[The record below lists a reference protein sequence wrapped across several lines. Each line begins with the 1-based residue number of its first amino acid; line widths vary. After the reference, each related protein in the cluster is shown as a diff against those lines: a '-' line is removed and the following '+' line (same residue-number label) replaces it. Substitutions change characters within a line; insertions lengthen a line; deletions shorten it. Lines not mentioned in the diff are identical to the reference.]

1 MLKCGK
7 IRFKKFIFL
16 IKSLFLGGT
25 TTVLEMFSQSGIL
38 TLLGMGVV
46 FFFLIIM
53 ILAMI
58 ALHAVVHALKWD
70 TEPAGEQ
77 PVAAPSPSVSVPAED
92 SGAVVA
98 AIAAVLKDKKAL

>member
-1 MLKCGK
+1 M
-7 IRFKKFIFL
+7 
-16 IKSLFLGGT
+16 
-25 TTVLEMFSQSGIL
+25 TVLEMFSQSGIL

-70 TEPAGEQ
+70 AEPAGEQ
-77 PVAAPSPSVSVPAED
+77 PVAAPSVSVPTED
-92 SGAVVA
+92 SGVVVA

>member
-1 MLKCGK
+1 M
-7 IRFKKFIFL
+7 
-16 IKSLFLGGT
+16 
-25 TTVLEMFSQSGIL
+25 TVLEMFSQSGIL

-70 TEPAGEQ
+70 AEPAGEQ
-77 PVAAPSPSVSVPAED
+77 PVAAPSPSPSVSVPAEG

>member
-1 MLKCGK
+1 M
-7 IRFKKFIFL
+7 
-16 IKSLFLGGT
+16 
-25 TTVLEMFSQSGIL
+25 TVLEMFSQSGIL

-46 FFFLIIM
+46 FFFLII
-53 ILAMI
+53 AMI

-70 TEPAGEQ
+70 AEPAGEQ

>member
-1 MLKCGK
+1 M
-7 IRFKKFIFL
+7 
-16 IKSLFLGGT
+16 
-25 TTVLEMFSQSGIL
+25 TVLEMFSQSGIL
-38 TLLGMGVV
+38 TLLGIGVV

-77 PVAAPSPSVSVPAED
+77 PVAAPSPSVSVPDAFA
-92 SGAVVA
+92 SCGHTLLQ
-98 AIAAVLKDKKAL
+98 IFLSVLFLFHS

>member
-1 MLKCGK
+1 M
-7 IRFKKFIFL
+7 
-16 IKSLFLGGT
+16 
-25 TTVLEMFSQSGIL
+25 TVLEMFSQSGIL

-77 PVAAPSPSVSVPAED
+77 PVAAPSPSPSPSVSVPAED

>member
-1 MLKCGK
+1 M
-7 IRFKKFIFL
+7 
-16 IKSLFLGGT
+16 
-25 TTVLEMFSQSGIL
+25 TVLEMFSQSGIL

-46 FFFLIIM
+46 FFFM

-70 TEPAGEQ
+70 AEPAGEQ
-77 PVAAPSPSVSVPAED
+77 PVVAPSVSVPAED

>member
-1 MLKCGK
+1 M
-7 IRFKKFIFL
+7 
-16 IKSLFLGGT
+16 
-25 TTVLEMFSQSGIL
+25 TVLEMFSQSGIL

-70 TEPAGEQ
+70 TEPAAEQ
-77 PVAAPSPSVSVPAED
+77 PVAAPSVSVPAED
-92 SGAVVA
+92 SGVVVA

>member
-1 MLKCGK
+1 M
-7 IRFKKFIFL
+7 
-16 IKSLFLGGT
+16 
-25 TTVLEMFSQSGIL
+25 TVLEMFSQSGIL

-70 TEPAGEQ
+70 AEPAAEQ
-77 PVAAPSPSVSVPAED
+77 PVAAPSVPAED
-92 SGAVVA
+92 NGAVVA

>member
-1 MLKCGK
+1 M
-7 IRFKKFIFL
+7 
-16 IKSLFLGGT
+16 
-25 TTVLEMFSQSGIL
+25 TVLEMFSQSGIL

-70 TEPAGEQ
+70 AEPVADQ
-77 PVAAPSPSVSVPAED
+77 PVDSPSVPVPAED

-98 AIAAVLKDKKAL
+98 AIAAVLKDKKVL

>member
-1 MLKCGK
+1 M
-7 IRFKKFIFL
+7 
-16 IKSLFLGGT
+16 
-25 TTVLEMFSQSGIL
+25 TVLEMFSQSGIL

-77 PVAAPSPSVSVPAED
+77 PVAAPSPSVSVPVPAED

>member
-1 MLKCGK
+1 M
-7 IRFKKFIFL
+7 
-16 IKSLFLGGT
+16 
-25 TTVLEMFSQSGIL
+25 TVLEMFSQSGIL

-77 PVAAPSPSVSVPAED
+77 SVAAPSVSVPAED
-92 SGAVVA
+92 SGVVVA

>member
-1 MLKCGK
+1 M
-7 IRFKKFIFL
+7 
-16 IKSLFLGGT
+16 
-25 TTVLEMFSQSGIL
+25 TVLEMFSQSGIL

-70 TEPAGEQ
+70 AEPAGGQ
-77 PVAAPSPSVSVPAED
+77 QVAAPSVSVPAED

>member
-1 MLKCGK
+1 M
-7 IRFKKFIFL
+7 
-16 IKSLFLGGT
+16 
-25 TTVLEMFSQSGIL
+25 TVLEMFSQSGIL

-77 PVAAPSPSVSVPAED
+77 PVAAPSVSVPAED
-92 SGAVVA
+92 SGVVVA

>member
-1 MLKCGK
+1 M
-7 IRFKKFIFL
+7 
-16 IKSLFLGGT
+16 
-25 TTVLEMFSQSGIL
+25 TVLEMFSQSGIL

-77 PVAAPSPSVSVPAED
+77 PVAAPSPSPSPSPSVSVPAED

>member
-1 MLKCGK
+1 M
-7 IRFKKFIFL
+7 
-16 IKSLFLGGT
+16 
-25 TTVLEMFSQSGIL
+25 TVLEMFSQSGIL

-70 TEPAGEQ
+70 AEPAGEQ

-92 SGAVVA
+92 SGVVVA

>member
-1 MLKCGK
+1 M
-7 IRFKKFIFL
+7 
-16 IKSLFLGGT
+16 
-25 TTVLEMFSQSGIL
+25 TVLEMFSQSGIL

-70 TEPAGEQ
+70 AEPAGEQ
-77 PVAAPSPSVSVPAED
+77 PVAAPSPSPSPSVSVPAED

>member
-1 MLKCGK
+1 M
-7 IRFKKFIFL
+7 
-16 IKSLFLGGT
+16 
-25 TTVLEMFSQSGIL
+25 TVLEMFSQSGIL

-70 TEPAGEQ
+70 AEPAGEQ
-77 PVAAPSPSVSVPAED
+77 PVAAPSPSPSVSVPAED
-92 SGAVVA
+92 SGVVVA

>member
-1 MLKCGK
+1 M
-7 IRFKKFIFL
+7 
-16 IKSLFLGGT
+16 
-25 TTVLEMFSQSGIL
+25 TVLEMFSQSGIL

-70 TEPAGEQ
+70 AEPVADQ
-77 PVAAPSPSVSVPAED
+77 PVDSPSVPVPVPAED

>member
-1 MLKCGK
+1 M
-7 IRFKKFIFL
+7 
-16 IKSLFLGGT
+16 
-25 TTVLEMFSQSGIL
+25 TVLEMFSQSGIL

-70 TEPAGEQ
+70 AEPAGEQ
-77 PVAAPSPSVSVPAED
+77 PVADPSVSVPAED

-98 AIAAVLKDKKAL
+98 AIAAVLTDKKAL